1 MKPISILILD
11 DVPYVRQL
19 IANEVSVLQGIA
31 QIYEAGDAA
40 AAVIVITMHQ
50 PEIIILDINVP
61 GGIFESVRYNSGIDV
76 LRVAKT
82 SLPHSKVIMLTNNAN
97 EYYRREC
104 KKSGADYFFDKTNE
118 FDLFLERVQCVVED
132 PVYWLSVE
140 TLQKPTILQSHDD

>member
-40 AAVIVITMHQ
+40 AAVIIITAHQ
-50 PEIIILDINVP
+50 PEINILDINVP

-104 KKSGADYFFDKTNE
+104 TKAGADYFFDKTNE

-140 TLQKPTILQSHDD
+140 TLQKPTILQSHDE